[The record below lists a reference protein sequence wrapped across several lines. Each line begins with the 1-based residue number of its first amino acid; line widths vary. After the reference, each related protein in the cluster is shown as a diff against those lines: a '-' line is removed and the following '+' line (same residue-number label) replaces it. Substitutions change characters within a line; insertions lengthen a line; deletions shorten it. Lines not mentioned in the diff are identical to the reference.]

1 MNYKTHHKRLNGV
14 IYTPSPVALEVAETA
29 LKYCPNKKPRVLEPS
44 AGDGVFLGALCS
56 LGVAERDIT
65 AIDIDQSAIKH
76 LRCQHGS
83 VTAIESDF
91 IRYALEQKN
100 IKFDLIVGNPP
111 YIKRRDYSS
120 NFKVRLKELS
130 QETGFPL
137 SEMKNAWAAFIVGAL
152 GIIGDGGILAFVV
165 PYELITV
172 KYGRT
177 IQKYLVQNGFSVDI
191 FLPEAKTFVSI
202 DQDAVVLLGRK
213 TEKGNEEILI
223 HSVPQLCE
231 IKRTQ
236 SRTVDQN
243 DAGKAAIDL
252 RSVLFDSETASLLNK
267 LRAKLSTIHDY
278 CDSSAG
284 IVTAANDY
292 FILRSRD
299 TARFELEPWARRILK
314 KSSFLPDSP
323 VFRDQDFT
331 ALSESK
337 PCKLIDFYRPLA
349 PSLSSAARKFIQ
361 RGESMDIHK
370 RYKCQERK
378 PWYRIPIVPASEGFF
393 FKRAYIFPRL
403 CVNDAKILVTDTAY
417 QIRMKKGF
425 DIRELCYSFYNSIT
439 LLFAEIDGRFYGGGV
454 LELTPSEFRGLP
466 LLFQVPSEKEFSE
479 FESAF
484 PKSRSVKDST
494 FSFGDERV
502 QRKLKM
508 TETEMSRIHNALK
521 KVREHRFRHVRPRKL
536 HD

>member
-1 MNYKTHHKRLNGV
+1 MNDKTDHKRLNGV
-14 IYTPSPVALEVAETA
+14 VYTPTLVALEVAETA

-44 AGDGVFLGALCS
+44 AGDGAFLGALSS
-56 LGVAERDIT
+56 LGVAEDDIT
-65 AIDIDQSAIKH
+65 AIDIDRSAIEH
-76 LRCQHGS
+76 LRCHHQN

-91 IRYALEQKN
+91 IEYALEQKN

-111 YIKRRDYSS
+111 YIRLRDYNSS
-120 NFKVRLKELS
+120 FKTRLKELS

-152 GIIGDGGILAFVV
+152 GMIGARGVLAFVV

-191 FLPEAKTFVSI
+191 FLSEEKTFVAI
-202 DQDAVVLLGRK
+202 DQDAVVLLGRR
-213 TEKGNEEILI
+213 TEKGSEEILI

-231 IKRTQ
+231 FERTQ

-252 RSVLFDSETASLLNK
+252 KSVLFDSETASLLNK
-267 LRAKLSTIHDY
+267 LRAELNTIHDY

-292 FILRSRD
+292 FILRSTD
-299 TARFELEPWARRILK
+299 TTRFELEPWARRILK
-314 KSSFLPDSP
+314 KSSFLPNSP
-323 VFRDQDFT
+323 VFREQDF
-331 ALSESK
+331 AVLSESK
-337 PCKLIDFYRPLA
+337 PCNLIDFHRPLA
-349 PSLSSAARKFIQ
+349 PPLSSAAIEYIQ

-403 CVNDAKILVTDTAY
+403 CVNDAEILVTDTAY

-425 DIRELCYSFYNSIT
+425 NIRELCYSFYNSIT

-466 LLFQVPSEKEFSE
+466 LLFQIPSEEEFSA

-484 PKSRSVKDST
+484 PKSRSVKDVT

-502 QRKLKM
+502 QQKLKM
-508 TETEMSRIHNALK
+508 TETEMSRIRNALV
-521 KVREHRFRHVRPRKL
+521 KVREHRFRHVRPREL
-536 HD
+536 HN